1 MGVFK
6 SMHELK
12 KQAKEMERN
21 RPPVGARLAAMQ
33 DRMAD
38 LNQMMANTTQAANN
52 AAAAAA
58 AGASGLRSAA
68 RS

>member
-38 LNQMMANTTQAANN
+38 LNQMMANTTQADRK
-52 AAAAAA
+52 
-58 AGASGLRSAA
+58 SVV
-68 RS
+68 